1 MPPTISTPTGQEGQ
15 HADYWFKLIIGA
27 LPVAGFVVGYWTH
40 ILVIHRE
47 VRARRREFR
56 LFIRRHVEQFELFD
70 ITVPGDGRLIKLY
83 RSSVDDIAKAS
94 LDIVE
99 DIPRWRRTRF
109 TEARRAYT
117 SLTYQDVETR
127 KNQSENMAGPS
138 IWVLDIAVG
147 KKKLIGLL
155 TEMIRYAR

>member
-1 MPPTISTPTGQEGQ
+1 MPPIVNIHRQQEGQ
-15 HADYWFKLIIGA
+15 GAYSWFTFVQPIA
-27 LPVAGFVVGYWTH
+27 TFFAGYFTHVLFVR
-40 ILVIHRE
+40 RE
-47 VRARRREFR
+47 VSGRRREFR

-117 SLTYQDVETR
+117 SLTYEQVETR

-147 KKKLIGLL
+147 KKKIIGLL
-155 TEMIRYAR
+155 TEMIRYAK